1 MWKEKLGAYLID
13 VSKYVLTGIVI
24 ASLFK
29 DLGESKLLIYV
40 LGLLVACSTLLAG
53 LVKEMVKIKPYDLN
67 NVLRNRSDCASSL
80 TTIITTYVTLIF
92 RMTLKPH
99 YSISAC
105 SNWLQTFTA
114 CIIVCSLYKG

>member
-13 VSKYVLTGIVI
+13 VSKYMLTGIVI

-53 LVKEMVKIKPYDLN
+53 LVLSNKKEEK
-67 NVLRNRSDCASSL
+67 
-80 TTIITTYVTLIF
+80 
-92 RMTLKPH
+92 
-99 YSISAC
+99 
-105 SNWLQTFTA
+105 
-114 CIIVCSLYKG
+114 

>member
-1 MWKEKLGAYLID
+1 MWKEKLGAYLIY

-53 LVKEMVKIKPYDLN
+53 LVLSNKKEEK
-67 NVLRNRSDCASSL
+67 
-80 TTIITTYVTLIF
+80 
-92 RMTLKPH
+92 
-99 YSISAC
+99 
-105 SNWLQTFTA
+105 
-114 CIIVCSLYKG
+114 

>member
-53 LVKEMVKIKPYDLN
+53 LVL
-67 NVLRNRSDCASSL
+67 
-80 TTIITTYVTLIF
+80 
-92 RMTLKPH
+92 
-99 YSISAC
+99 
-105 SNWLQTFTA
+105 SN
-114 CIIVCSLYKG
+114 

>member
-1 MWKEKLGAYLID
+1 MERKEKLGAYLID

-53 LVKEMVKIKPYDLN
+53 LILSNKKEEK
-67 NVLRNRSDCASSL
+67 
-80 TTIITTYVTLIF
+80 
-92 RMTLKPH
+92 
-99 YSISAC
+99 
-105 SNWLQTFTA
+105 
-114 CIIVCSLYKG
+114 

>member
-29 DLGESKLLIYV
+29 DLGESKLLIYI

-53 LVKEMVKIKPYDLN
+53 LVFY
-67 NVLRNRSDCASSL
+67 
-80 TTIITTYVTLIF
+80 
-92 RMTLKPH
+92 
-99 YSISAC
+99 
-105 SNWLQTFTA
+105 QQ
-114 CIIVCSLYKG
+114 

>member
-29 DLGESKLLIYV
+29 DLGESKLLIYI

-53 LVKEMVKIKPYDLN
+53 LVLSNKKEEK
-67 NVLRNRSDCASSL
+67 
-80 TTIITTYVTLIF
+80 
-92 RMTLKPH
+92 
-99 YSISAC
+99 
-105 SNWLQTFTA
+105 
-114 CIIVCSLYKG
+114 

>member
-53 LVKEMVKIKPYDLN
+53 LILSNKKEEK
-67 NVLRNRSDCASSL
+67 
-80 TTIITTYVTLIF
+80 
-92 RMTLKPH
+92 
-99 YSISAC
+99 
-105 SNWLQTFTA
+105 
-114 CIIVCSLYKG
+114 